1 MRPVSEQNSAIK
13 SPLNEILGY
22 QANVRLLRCLFET
35 DGGMSYS
42 ELAERTGLSL
52 PGVHK
57 VVSRMMTLGIIEF
70 TGSGKRQQINIRN
83 EYPLTDNLEELFKAE
98 KRYYHSLITSLKEII
113 DRLEPQPR
121 SAWIFGTLA
130 RGSDEYGDPIR
141 IGILGN
147 IKKIDEI
154 TDQFREQLIES
165 GIEQRFDVTI
175 EVSGIVLAD
184 LKSNETSYADEI
196 IPLWGADPKHY
207 LKNTGEE
214 SNVIDSHQELDKRS
228 KIDAKAWVELLQRH
242 PEIIER
248 TIKDL
253 EERISQI
260 SSGEKKELQEWKHI
274 LKSMSHQRLKKF
286 LESDSERST
295 RLRQSLPFWPVL
307 KNKERNKLNE
317 IKSNRAKK
325 DE

>member
-1 MRPVSEQNSAIK
+1 
-13 SPLNEILGY
+13 
-22 QANVRLLRCLFET
+22 
-35 DGGMSYS
+35 MSYS